1 MAQVTL
7 QAIVNFDQ
15 VNQLQQKIDKLNGQ
29 KITIGVQDFSKQLQ
43 DADKS
48 LSSVNDN
55 LTKTVRV
62 FNADGELTKGVDEFE
77 RGVATTVRVT
87 HKLNEETGE
96 LEKTQTRVSRNLK
109 KEQREAAKAQEAH
122 TEEVKKG
129 NDEVKKQGLLYDI
142 LGRSVSS
149 FLARMAAYRAVYA
162 GIRAVTNGFKEAL
175 ETLKAVDD
183 ELVTVRKVTGFDAGQ
198 MANVES
204 QAYAVASKY
213 GASAADYTSSVA
225 AFARAGY
232 KEVSTELAEL
242 AEKTK
247 IVGDTTADVA
257 QQFLLS
263 VDAAYKYQGNIEKLS
278 AVLDGMN
285 EIDNRFATSIEKI
298 AEGMGIVAPVAAQMN
313 VSVDELAAGIGTIT
327 AVTQRSGKLLLAA

>member
-1 MAQVTL
+1 M
-7 QAIVNFDQ
+7 
-15 VNQLQQKIDKLNGQ
+15 
-29 KITIGVQDFSKQLQ
+29 
-43 DADKS
+43 
-48 LSSVNDN
+48 
-55 LTKTVRV
+55 
-62 FNADGELTKGVDEFE
+62 
-77 RGVATTVRVT
+77 
-87 HKLNEETGE
+87 
-96 LEKTQTRVSRNLK
+96 
-109 KEQREAAKAQEAH
+109 
-122 TEEVKKG
+122 
-129 NDEVKKQGLLYDI
+129 YDI

-149 FLARMAAYRAVYA
+149 FLARMVAYRAVYA

-183 ELVTVRKVTGFDAGQ
+183 ELVTVRKVTGFDQWQ
-198 MANVES
+198 MANVEE

-213 GASAADYTSSVA
+213 GTSAADYTSGVA

-232 KEVSTELAEL
+232 KDLSGDLAEL

-263 VDAAYKYQGNIEKLS
+263 VDAAYQYKGNIEKLT
-278 AVLDGMN
+278 AVLDGAN

-298 AEGMGIVAPVAAQMN
+298 AEGMGIVAPVAAQMH

-327 AVTQRSGKLLLAA
+327 AVTQRTGRLLAA